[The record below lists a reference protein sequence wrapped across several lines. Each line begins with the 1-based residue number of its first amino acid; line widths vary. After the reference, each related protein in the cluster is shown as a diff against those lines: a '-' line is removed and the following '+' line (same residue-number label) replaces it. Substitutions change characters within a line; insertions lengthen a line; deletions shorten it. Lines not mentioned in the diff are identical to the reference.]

1 MAVLQWN
8 GLSFTPHAV
17 SCILE
22 SVLVFF
28 HLCFYDHSSSL
39 PTMAGFHD
47 SLLLMKLSLWHLCA
61 LPQNTMVYL
70 PWGWGRSVFQS
81 NKWKDEKNWLQ
92 VVPGKSNECFKS
104 YSDRDSAASLGR
116 TYWHST
122 ILMDCFLDTQPKHS
136 LLQLKDTILY
146 LPQYT
151 WRRTNCN
158 IIWLFQNQHLYLIV
172 CISQVASTSPFS
184 FPHAVSFWFS
194 MSIILISLTIL
205 FAQDFVLWQLQL
217 WCIFL
222 EVQKN

>member
-1 MAVLQWN
+1 MALMCPSSKYY
-8 GLSFTPHAV
+8 GLSP
-17 SCILE
+17 LR
-22 SVLVFF
+22 L
-28 HLCFYDHSSSL
+28 
-39 PTMAGFHD
+39 
-47 SLLLMKLSLWHLCA
+47 
-61 LPQNTMVYL
+61 
-70 PWGWGRSVFQS
+70 GRSVFQS

-184 FPHAVSFWFS
+184 FLHAVSFWFS
-194 MSIILISLTIL
+194 MSIILISLTI
-205 FAQDFVLWQLQL
+205 FFCSGFCFVAVTTLMYLSWSTEKLVFEQL
-217 WCIFL
+217 WRLKKLLQAFLILFIFTLRIYSILYISISCVFKLNHYNSQSFLCITTA
-222 EVQKN
+222 